1 MPSVENIL
9 CIKLPAPDLQW
20 LMALQIPKM
29 EGEIGSNLGVFP
41 KSYEISG
48 NLSIGI
54 SACWSRSINGIN
66 FIHTWNCILLCY

>member
-1 MPSVENIL
+1 MPSVQNIL

-29 EGEIGSNLGVFP
+29 EGEIGSNLVVFP

-54 SACWSRSINGIN
+54 SAC
-66 FIHTWNCILLCY
+66 